1 MMLSGKRASFQHTP
15 LRAGE
20 LQQAIIIQK
29 CRLAAR
35 AEHPEAQPG

>member
-1 MMLSGKRASFQHTP
+1 
-15 LRAGE
+15 